1 MDLNTILII
10 LGVVALIILVVHGL
24 WSNRR
29 EKSQYFENSETFT
42 RESRIREPQENQQ
55 YNNIQQDYAQHNN
68 SQADN
73 YYYPKQEPNIQPEQ
87 PFYSYND
94 KSTVSYEPKS
104 VEQIKISL
112 PDSEPE
118 YAMKEDFSQKHTDY
132 ASMSIKELEQ
142 SIDLNEGINSSSQR
156 LRQELAEIS
165 GQSSTNKV
173 ELEKNTNIHNES
185 AVVSVEE
192 MPKTEPQVAEKP
204 NPVNPSFVMLY
215 VVASENRGFNGSQ
228 LTKTLD
234 ELGFIFG
241 KKQIYHR
248 HVDLSITSPVLFSVA
263 NIEQPGTFDLAN
275 IADFYTV
282 GIALFMQ
289 LPSYGNATA
298 NLRMMIRAA
307 KTIAQDLGGVVVT
320 DQQEVL
326 DDQAE
331 RDYLARVA

>member
-10 LGVVALIILVVHGL
+10 LGVVALIVLVVHGI

-55 YNNIQQDYAQHNN
+55 YQTVSKTQQPPQM
-68 SQADN
+68 DN
-73 YYYPKQEPNIQPEQ
+73 DYYPPKQDSHIRSEQ
-87 PFYSYND
+87 PFYDYNEQSAIQQD
-94 KSTVSYEPKS
+94 IQS
-104 VEQIKISL
+104 VDQIKISL
-112 PDSEPE
+112 PDSEPA
-118 YAMKEDFSQKHTDY
+118 YVMREDLSPKPNDY
-132 ASMSIKELEQ
+132 ASMSIEELEK

-204 NPVNPSFVMLY
+204 KPVNPSFVMLY
-215 VVASENRGFNGSQ
+215 VVASENRGFNGLQ

-320 DQQEVL
+320 DQQEVF

>member
-10 LGVVALIILVVHGL
+10 LGVVALIVLVVHGI

-42 RESRIREPQENQQ
+42 RESRIREPRENQQ
-55 YNNIQQDYAQHNN
+55 YQTINNVQHNTP
-68 SQADN
+68 QADSS
-73 YYYPKQEPNIQPEQ
+73 YRPAKQEPPVQATQ
-87 PFYSYND
+87 PFYAYNEQ
-94 KSTVSYEPKS
+94 SAVQNEPQS

-112 PDSEPE
+112 PDNEPE
-118 YAMKEDFSQKHTDY
+118 YVMREEFVPKHNDY
-132 ASMSIKELEQ
+132 ASMSIEELEK
-142 SIDLNEGINSSSQR
+142 SVDLNEGINSSSQR
-156 LRQELAEIS
+156 LRQELAQIS
-165 GQSSTNKV
+165 TQSSTDKV
-173 ELEKNTNIHNES
+173 ELEKNVHVES
-185 AVVSVEE
+185 AAVSVEE
-192 MPKTEPQVAEKP
+192 MPKEPQVAEKVK
-204 NPVNPSFVMLY
+204 PVNPAFVMLY
-215 VVASENRGFNGSQ
+215 VVASENRGFNGLQ

-320 DQQEVL
+320 DQQEVF